1 MAIGSLDKAGR
12 LDQLRTLARVQV
24 WSGYL
29 TDDQVRTDV
38 LAAVSDEES
47 DPATAERLAAEFVE
61 QAHAELAEAARH
73 WPAQTAYDRLQSAFA
88 DLRARDVVVLEACDD
103 HWAANEVLTAA
114 AEHGA
119 PPAGIAYFTHAD
131 VWHAVEHGMLELNV
145 WHGSSANVAPGD
157 DSSPWCR
164 RPLPHTA
171 SRRCS
176 TRAGS
181 RSRWRGNAVRT
192 RMVTYRHRNDRFSYT
207 FI

>member
-1 MAIGSLDKAGR
+1 MAIGSLDKPGR

-38 LAAVSDEES
+38 LAAMRDEEN
-47 DPATAERLAAEFVE
+47 DPTTAERLTAEFVE
-61 QAHAELAEAARH
+61 QAHAELAEASRQ

-114 AEHGA
+114 AERGA

-157 DSSPWCR
+157 ELLAVVQETLAAHGITSLFDEGRIEVSLAWER
-164 RPLPHTA
+164 RPHTHRDTA
-171 SRRCS
+171 SS
-176 TRAGS
+176 E
-181 RSRWRGNAVRT
+181 
-192 RMVTYRHRNDRFSYT
+192 
-207 FI
+207 

>member
-38 LAAVSDEES
+38 LAAMRDEEG
-47 DPATAERLAAEFVE
+47 DPTTAERLTAEFVE
-61 QAHAELAEAARH
+61 QAHAELAEASRQ

-114 AEHGA
+114 AERGA

-157 DSSPWCR
+157 ELLAVVQETLAAHGITSLFDEGRIEVSLAWER
-164 RPLPHTA
+164 RPHTHRDTA
-171 SRRCS
+171 SS
-176 TRAGS
+176 E
-181 RSRWRGNAVRT
+181 
-192 RMVTYRHRNDRFSYT
+192 
-207 FI
+207 

>member
-47 DPATAERLAAEFVE
+47 DPETAERLTAEFVE
-61 QAHAELAEAARH
+61 QAHTELAEAAQQ
-73 WPAQTAYDRLQSAFA
+73 WPSQTAYDRLQSAFA

-103 HWAANEVLTAA
+103 HWAANDVLTAA
-114 AEHGA
+114 AERGA
-119 PPAGIAYFTHAD
+119 APVGIAYFTHAD

-157 DSSPWCR
+157 ALLALVQEALAAHGMASLFDEGRIEVSLAWER
-164 RPLPHTA
+164 RPHT
-171 SRRCS
+171 
-176 TRAGS
+176 
-181 RSRWRGNAVRT
+181 
-192 RMVTYRHRNDRFSYT
+192 HRDAPSPE
-207 FI
+207 

>member
-1 MAIGSLDKAGR
+1 MAIGSLDKPGR

-38 LAAVSDEES
+38 LAAMRDEEG
-47 DPATAERLAAEFVE
+47 DPTTAERLTAEFVE
-61 QAHAELAEAARH
+61 QAHAELAEASRQ

-114 AEHGA
+114 AERGA

-157 DSSPWCR
+157 ELLAVVQETLAAHGITSLFDEGRIEVSLAWER
-164 RPLPHTA
+164 RPHTHRDTA
-171 SRRCS
+171 SS
-176 TRAGS
+176 E
-181 RSRWRGNAVRT
+181 
-192 RMVTYRHRNDRFSYT
+192 
-207 FI
+207 

>member
-29 TDDQVRTDV
+29 SDDEVRTDV

-47 DPATAERLAAEFVE
+47 DPATAERLTEEFVE
-61 QAHAELAEAARH
+61 QAHTELAEAAQQ

-103 HWAANEVLTAA
+103 HWAANDVLTAA
-114 AEHGA
+114 AERGA
-119 PPAGIAYFTHAD
+119 SPAGIAYFTHAD

-157 DSSPWCR
+157 ALLVLVQETLAGHGIASLFDEGRIEVSLAWER
-164 RPLPHTA
+164 RPHT
-171 SRRCS
+171 
-176 TRAGS
+176 
-181 RSRWRGNAVRT
+181 
-192 RMVTYRHRNDRFSYT
+192 HRDATSPE
-207 FI
+207 

>member
-29 TDDQVRTDV
+29 TDDHVRTDV

-47 DPATAERLAAEFVE
+47 DPATAERLTEEFVE
-61 QAHAELAEAARH
+61 QAHTELAEAAQQ

-88 DLRARDVVVLEACDD
+88 DLRTRDVVVLEACDD
-103 HWAANEVLTAA
+103 HWAANDVLTDA
-114 AEHGA
+114 AERGA
-119 PPAGIAYFTHAD
+119 SPAGIAYFTHAD

-157 DSSPWCR
+157 ALLVLVQETLAAHGIASLFDEGRIEVSLAWER
-164 RPLPHTA
+164 RPHTHRDTA
-171 SRRCS
+171 SS
-176 TRAGS
+176 E
-181 RSRWRGNAVRT
+181 
-192 RMVTYRHRNDRFSYT
+192 
-207 FI
+207 

>member
-38 LAAVSDEES
+38 LAAVSDEEG
-47 DPATAERLAAEFVE
+47 DPAKAARLTAEFVE
-61 QAHAELAEAARH
+61 QAHAELAEAARQ
-73 WPAQTAYDRLQSAFA
+73 WPAQTSYDRLQSAFA

-103 HWAANEVLTAA
+103 HWAANDVLTAA
-114 AEHGA
+114 AERGA

-157 DSSPWCR
+157 ELLALVQGTLAAHGITSLFDEGRIEVSLAWERHPDTRDAPSPE
-164 RPLPHTA
+164 
-171 SRRCS
+171 
-176 TRAGS
+176 
-181 RSRWRGNAVRT
+181 
-192 RMVTYRHRNDRFSYT
+192 
-207 FI
+207 

>member
-47 DPATAERLAAEFVE
+47 DPATAERLTAEFVE
-61 QAHAELAEAARH
+61 QAHAELAEAARQ

-114 AEHGA
+114 AERGA

-157 DSSPWCR
+157 ALLALVQETLAAHGITSLFDEGRIEVSLAWER
-164 RPLPHTA
+164 RPHT
-171 SRRCS
+171 
-176 TRAGS
+176 
-181 RSRWRGNAVRT
+181 
-192 RMVTYRHRNDRFSYT
+192 HRDTPSPE
-207 FI
+207 

>member
-29 TDDQVRTDV
+29 TADEVRTDV

-47 DPATAERLAAEFVE
+47 DPATAERLTEEFVE
-61 QAHAELAEAARH
+61 QAHTELAEAAQH
-73 WPAQTAYDRLQSAFA
+73 WPAPTAYDRLQSAFA

-103 HWAANEVLTAA
+103 HWAANDVLTAA
-114 AEHGA
+114 AERGA
-119 PPAGIAYFTHAD
+119 SPAGIAYFTHAD

-157 DSSPWCR
+157 ALLVLVQESLAAHGIASLFDEGRIEVSLAWER
-164 RPLPHTA
+164 RPHT
-171 SRRCS
+171 
-176 TRAGS
+176 
-181 RSRWRGNAVRT
+181 
-192 RMVTYRHRNDRFSYT
+192 HRDAPSPE
-207 FI
+207 

>member
-1 MAIGSLDKAGR
+1 MAIGSLDKPGR

-38 LAAVSDEES
+38 LAAMRDEEN
-47 DPATAERLAAEFVE
+47 DPTTAERLTAEFVE
-61 QAHAELAEAARH
+61 QAHAELAEASRQ

-114 AEHGA
+114 AERGA

-157 DSSPWCR
+157 EILAVVQETLAAHGITSLFDEGRIEVSLAWER
-164 RPLPHTA
+164 RPHTHRDTA
-171 SRRCS
+171 SS
-176 TRAGS
+176 E
-181 RSRWRGNAVRT
+181 
-192 RMVTYRHRNDRFSYT
+192 
-207 FI
+207 